1 MKSYEP
7 FLSTKTKS
15 IYLGFSNKV
24 DWNACTRLPQEKRVE
39 RRIQAQERRGRT
51 CLRASALRSN
61 QFKNSQYVILF
72 FYMLYFF
79 LFQGFLSFAVTLQD
93 DKLSGQW
100 SHLHLSAIFLN
111 RLFRFLRKD
120 TYSLCNSSLISAH
133 FTSST
138 VAMVQLSS
146 QSFSKSEP
154 LIIDRITHK

>member
-24 DWNACTRLPQEKRVE
+24 DWNACTRLPREKRVE

-51 CLRASALRSN
+51 CLRKASALRSN

-79 LFQGFLSFAVTLQD
+79 SISRLLSFAVTLQD

-111 RLFRFLRKD
+111 RLFRFLRKEIHIL
-120 TYSLCNSSLISAH
+120 YVI
-133 FTSST
+133 
-138 VAMVQLSS
+138 
-146 QSFSKSEP
+146 P
-154 LIIDRITHK
+154 L